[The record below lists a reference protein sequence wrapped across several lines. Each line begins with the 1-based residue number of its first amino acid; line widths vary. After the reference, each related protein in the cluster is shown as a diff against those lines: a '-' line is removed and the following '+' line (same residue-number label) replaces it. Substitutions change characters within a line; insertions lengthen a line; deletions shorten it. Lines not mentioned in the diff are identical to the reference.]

1 MLKSLAVAS
10 YASILIQRFPPF
22 PVAVVVLSTISFSGL
37 SGLRPFRFSG
47 VVSLSHRSC
56 AHRLEEIFLGKCRI
70 LYAVESCNTSDGFR
84 EKGNAPVDKGKRSVG
99 MKSARIDVAS
109 RLTCLSIGPSPRRC
123 LGPVRPGSCGLQV
136 ERSTKALLQPTSWLP
151 EPQWMAE
158 RRAFRLCL
166 SGEEVEWEEG
176 RADRLVTLA
185 RSFAVIFPGN

>member
-1 MLKSLAVAS
+1 MQSKVAIRRTAFAR
-10 YASILIQRFPPF
+10 YHKFDR
-22 PVAVVVLSTISFSGL
+22 
-37 SGLRPFRFSG
+37 
-47 VVSLSHRSC
+47 
-56 AHRLEEIFLGKCRI
+56 
-70 LYAVESCNTSDGFR
+70 
-84 EKGNAPVDKGKRSVG
+84 KGNAPVDKGKRSVG

-185 RSFAVIFPGN
+185 RSFAVIFPGKSSKVNGNCDNRRL